1 MSSSTHFRYSFQYG
15 TSHAGE
21 LVKRAGELGK
31 DRLAIT
37 DHGGLYGPV
46 DVTFFEDVQGPC
58 AATAFDSWLLLV
70 RG

>member
-1 MSSSTHFRYSFQYG
+1 MRLPSR
-15 TSHAGE
+15 TSVAFM
-21 LVKRAGELGK
+21 
-31 DRLAIT
+31 
-37 DHGGLYGPV
+37 GPV